1 MKTKITYHAK
11 DVLFKSLSEVYKD
24 QALTSYGLDFPKIVR
39 MLPNEFPQ
47 VKVDEKKA
55 DSVFLLEDDSVL
67 LLEYESNNR
76 IKENFIKYGEY
87 IIRIINRYYR
97 ESREIKTV
105 NMAVI
110 YASDI
115 VEAENKI
122 SFGSLSI
129 GVQSV
134 FMKNFD
140 GELALRNIHDKIK
153 SGEELTNEEIIRL
166 ILLPLM
172 KSKKKRQE
180 IIEESMDLAKNI
192 KDGKKQLAVIAGLL
206 TVTDK
211 FIDEEY
217 AKNIR
222 EWLRMT
228 KVEKI
233 YEEEKQ
239 KLIEEKEKEKQKL
252 LKEKEKEKTLKIA
265 KNLLDVLVPEQIA
278 KKTGL
283 TLDEVLKLKNL

>member
-1 MKTKITYHAK
+1 
-11 DVLFKSLSEVYKD
+11 
-24 QALTSYGLDFPKIVR
+24 
-39 MLPNEFPQ
+39 
-47 VKVDEKKA
+47 
-55 DSVFLLEDDSVL
+55 
-67 LLEYESNNR
+67 
-76 IKENFIKYGEY
+76 
-87 IIRIINRYYR
+87 
-97 ESREIKTV
+97 
-105 NMAVI
+105 MAVI

-192 KDGKKQLAVIAGLL
+192 KRRKEAVGGNSGIVDG
-206 TVTDK
+206 D
-211 FIDEEY
+211 
-217 AKNIR
+217 
-222 EWLRMT
+222 
-228 KVEKI
+228 
-233 YEEEKQ
+233 
-239 KLIEEKEKEKQKL
+239 
-252 LKEKEKEKTLKIA
+252 
-265 KNLLDVLVPEQIA
+265 
-278 KKTGL
+278 
-283 TLDEVLKLKNL
+283 

>member
-1 MKTKITYHAK
+1 M
-11 DVLFKSLSEVYKD
+11 
-24 QALTSYGLDFPKIVR
+24 
-39 MLPNEFPQ
+39 
-47 VKVDEKKA
+47 
-55 DSVFLLEDDSVL
+55 
-67 LLEYESNNR
+67 
-76 IKENFIKYGEY
+76 
-87 IIRIINRYYR
+87 
-97 ESREIKTV
+97 
-105 NMAVI
+105 
-110 YASDI
+110 
-115 VEAENKI
+115 
-122 SFGSLSI
+122 
-129 GVQSV
+129 
-134 FMKNFD
+134 
-140 GELALRNIHDKIK
+140 
-153 SGEELTNEEIIRL
+153 
-166 ILLPLM
+166 
-172 KSKKKRQE
+172 
-180 IIEESMDLAKNI
+180 
-192 KDGKKQLAVIAGLL
+192 AVIAGLL

-252 LKEKEKEKTLKIA
+252 LKEKEKEKTLEIA